1 MQSSYSTKVI
11 RACVV
16 VLLFFPSLLSAQSL
30 AGVIDVHVHADP
42 DSRARTQ
49 DVIDVARLAK
59 AQGMRGIVFKNH
71 NEPTAAVVYLVR
83 KLVPGLEV
91 FGSITLNRTVGG
103 MNAAAVEEMA
113 SVKGGWGR
121 VVCMPT
127 EDSEYWIA
135 RSKEKRASVPVTEN
149 GQVTSQVKEVLAVI
163 AKRKLTLATGHI
175 APDESLLVIRAA
187 RNMGIDR
194 IVVDQAMVVKMS
206 VPQMQ
211 QAAKMGAFVEFV
223 YGPIFDHR
231 FTIQEYAAA
240 IRAIGPEHC
249 IVSSDLAQPGYP
261 QSPEGFVAFIRAL
274 EDAGFKQSEIDQM
287 AKKNPAI
294 LLGLTE

>member
-1 MQSSYSTKVI
+1 LT
-11 RACVV
+11 
-16 VLLFFPSLLSAQSL
+16 LNAQTL

-42 DSRARTQ
+42 DSRARTA
-49 DVIDVARLAK
+49 DVIDVARLAH

-71 NEPTAAVVYLVR
+71 NEATAGQAYLVR

-91 FGSITLNRTVGG
+91 FGSITLNLTVGG

-121 VVCMPT
+121 LVCMPT
-127 EDSEYWIA
+127 EDSAYWVA
-135 RSKEKRASVPVTEN
+135 RSKKNRPFVPVTIN
-149 GQVTSQVKEVLAVI
+149 GQLTPQVKEVLAVI

-175 APDESLLVIRAA
+175 APEESLLLIREA

-206 VPQMQ
+206 LPQMEE
-211 QAAKMGAFVEFV
+211 AAKMGALIEFV
-223 YGPIFDHR
+223 YGPLFDKR
-231 FTIQEYAAA
+231 FTSQEYAAA

-261 QSPEGFVAFIRAL
+261 QSPEGFIAYIRVL
-274 EDAGFKQSEIDQM
+274 REQGFTQSEIEQM

-294 LLGLTE
+294 LLGLPL

>member
-1 MQSSYSTKVI
+1 MRFNYSKKFVRLSI
-11 RACVV
+11 I
-16 VLLFFPSLLSAQSL
+16 LFFSFPSILSAQTL
-30 AGVIDVHVHADP
+30 EGVIDIHVHADP

-59 AQGMRGIVFKNH
+59 ERGMRGIVFKNH

-83 KLVPGLEV
+83 KLVPDLEV
-91 FGSITLNRTVGG
+91 FGSITLNQTVGG

-121 VVCMPT
+121 IVCMPT

-135 RSKEKRASVPVTEN
+135 RSKQNRPAVPVVVN
-149 GQVTSQVKEVLAVI
+149 GQVTPQVREVLAVI

-175 APDESLLVIRAA
+175 SPEESLIVIREA
-187 RNMGIDR
+187 RKVGIDR
-194 IVVDQAMVVKMS
+194 IVVDQAMVVKMTL
-206 VPQMQ
+206 PQMQ
-211 QAAKMGAFVEFV
+211 EAAKMGAFVEFV
-223 YGPIFDHR
+223 YGPIFDKR

-249 IVSSDLAQPGYP
+249 IMASDLAQPGYP
-261 QSPEGFVAFIRAL
+261 QSPDGFLAYIKAL
-274 EDAGFKQSEIDQM
+274 QGQGFSQSEIDQM
-287 AKKNPAI
+287 AKKNPAA
-294 LLGLTE
+294 LLGLP